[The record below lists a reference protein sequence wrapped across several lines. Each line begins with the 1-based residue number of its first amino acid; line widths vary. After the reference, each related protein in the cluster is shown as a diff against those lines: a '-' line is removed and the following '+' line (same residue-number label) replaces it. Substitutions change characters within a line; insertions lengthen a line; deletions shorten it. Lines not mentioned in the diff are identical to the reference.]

1 MCKSN
6 HKIYI
11 GSSENLVKR
20 FKEQIKGKKSNIRL
34 QRTISTYGLSNF
46 YFVIFESY
54 NVKNKILLT
63 KFESSYLSYF
73 KLNYLYNIK
82 RDATS
87 LVGYKHTEKTKQK
100 LVDRFKKFKHPL
112 LGKHHT
118 DTTKHKISLATK
130 GEKNPMFGK
139 KHSDKSK
146 ELISIALGKSVYMY
160 KIIEDK
166 FQLIEIYPN
175 SVKVAKLLNLN
186 KTTIG
191 RYIKKK
197 KIFI

>member
-1 MCKSN
+1 M
-6 HKIYI
+6 
-11 GSSENLVKR
+11 
-20 FKEQIKGKKSNIRL
+20 
-34 QRTISTYGLSNF
+34 
-46 YFVIFESY
+46 
-54 NVKNKILLT
+54 
-63 KFESSYLSYF
+63 
-73 KLNYLYNIK
+73 
-82 RDATS
+82 
-87 LVGYKHTEKTKQK
+87 
-100 LVDRFKKFKHPL
+100 VDRFKKFKHPL

-118 DTTKHKISLATK
+118 DITKHKISLATK

-146 ELISIALGKSVYMY
+146 KLISIALGKSVYMY

-197 KIFI
+197 KEKVFI